1 MDGLCRRRLGLAV
14 IFDVGFCRFRCVMRG
29 VMMVAVRQL
38 CVVCGRLVISCFV
51 MSGCLFV
58 VPCCVFVMFCGLMM
72 MICCLL

>member
-1 MDGLCRRRLGLAV
+1 MDGLRRRWLGLTV
-14 IFDVGFCRFRCVMRG
+14 VFDVSFRRFRCVMRG

-38 CVVCGRLVISCFV
+38 CVVCGRFVIACFV